1 MYQCSKKER
10 QTYPIRPHHGMCL
23 AFFIGNGYS
32 NEFTAHMQEMLDLF
46 TKGADVCLTVKT
58 DEICSACPNNGE
70 GICAAAKKVR
80 LHVGIDEICSACPN
94 NCEGVCEAAEKVK
107 RYDNEV
113 LVECGLKEGQK
124 LAFPEFTEAVQKKII
139 ETGKR
144 TKICGDC
151 QWNRICQEQ
160 PSRWSK

>member
-58 DEICSACPNNGE
+58 DEICSACPNN
-70 GICAAAKKVR
+70 
-80 LHVGIDEICSACPN
+80 
-94 NCEGVCEAAEKVK
+94 CEGVCEAAEKVK

-139 ETGKR
+139 EIQRSGYPALCGIR
-144 TKICGDC
+144 FFVFLKIIYLTLAFLLSPRFL
-151 QWNRICQEQ
+151 RI
-160 PSRWSK
+160 WL

>member
-58 DEICSACPNNGE
+58 DEICSACPNN
-70 GICAAAKKVR
+70 
-80 LHVGIDEICSACPN
+80 
-94 NCEGVCEAAEKVK
+94 CEGVCEAAEKVK

-124 LAFPEFTEAVQKKII
+124 LAFPEFTEAVQKKLLKR
-139 ETGKR
+139 EKERKSAATASGTGFVR
-144 TKICGDC
+144 
-151 QWNRICQEQ
+151 N
-160 PSRWSK
+160 SRAGGVNEEAVNYVYKNIFRNFTGG

>member
-32 NEFTAHMQEMLDLF
+32 TGF
-46 TKGADVCLTVKT
+46 TVKT
-58 DEICSACPNNGE
+58 DEICSACPNNSQ
-70 GICAAAKKVR
+70 GI
-80 LHVGIDEICSACPN
+80 
-94 NCEGVCEAAEKVK
+94 CEAAEKVK
-107 RYDNEV
+107 RYDNAV
-113 LVECGLKEGQK
+113 LAECGLKEGQK

>member
-1 MYQCSKKER
+1 M
-10 QTYPIRPHHGMCL
+10 
-23 AFFIGNGYS
+23 
-32 NEFTAHMQEMLDLF
+32 
-46 TKGADVCLTVKT
+46 
-58 DEICSACPNNGE
+58 
-70 GICAAAKKVR
+70 
-80 LHVGIDEICSACPN
+80 
-94 NCEGVCEAAEKVK
+94 K
-107 RYDNEV
+107 RYDNAV
-113 LVECGLKEGQK
+113 LAECGLKEGQK

>member
-58 DEICSACPNNGE
+58 DEICSACPNN
-70 GICAAAKKVR
+70 
-80 LHVGIDEICSACPN
+80 
-94 NCEGVCEAAEKVK
+94 CEGVCEAAEKVK

-113 LVECGLKEGQK
+113 LVECG
-124 LAFPEFTEAVQKKII
+124 
-139 ETGKR
+139 
-144 TKICGDC
+144 
-151 QWNRICQEQ
+151 
-160 PSRWSK
+160 

>member
-32 NEFTAHMQEMLDLF
+32 NEFTAHMQEMLELF
-46 TKGADVCLTVKT
+46 TKGAEVQLVMKT
-58 DEICSACPNNGE
+58 
-70 GICAAAKKVR
+70 
-80 LHVGIDEICSACPN
+80 DEICSACPN

-113 LVECGLKEGQK
+113 LAECGLKEGQK
-124 LAFPEFTEAVQKKII
+124 LAFAEFTETVEQKII
-139 ETGKR
+139 AAGKR
-144 TKICGDC
+144 DQICGDC
-151 QWNRICQEQ
+151 QWNRICQDQ